1 MKKQLTEKTV
11 YEPNENVKVAVEN
24 KPTDIGGAV
33 VYAHK
38 VTITINAGADK
49 SKLSFTTDE
58 DIAKFVEKIDFEDP
72 QTSLL
77 KD

>member
-24 KPTDIGGAV
+24 KPTEIGGSI

-38 VTITINAGADK
+38 VTITINAGAGKD
-49 SKLSFTTDE
+49 KLSFSTDE
-58 DIAKFVEKIDFEDP
+58 DIAKFVETIDFEDP
-72 QTSLL
+72 QTALGV
-77 KD
+77 